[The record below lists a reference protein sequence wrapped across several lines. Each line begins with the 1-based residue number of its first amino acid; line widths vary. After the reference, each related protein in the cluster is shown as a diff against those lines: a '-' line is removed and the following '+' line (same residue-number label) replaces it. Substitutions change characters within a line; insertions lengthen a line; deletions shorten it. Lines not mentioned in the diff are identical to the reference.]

1 MLQDPKQLITEDNPN
16 VIQYVLAI
24 LGAFEEQK
32 NAREEREKE
41 GAEKNHI

>member
-1 MLQDPKQLITEDNPN
+1 MTEDPKQLITEDNPN

-24 LGAFEEQK
+24 LGAFEESE

-41 GAEKNHI
+41 GATKSHL